1 MQITTPADPFTRCM
15 AFVDEYL
22 RAPNNADIEF
32 RIGADSNGKAAVAVA
47 INGKQHGFLASEAR
61 KVADIMESA
70 LKAHPKHHD
79 AKGLPNAIMSLR
91 HTADMADR
99 ASLQPSQ

>member
-1 MQITTPADPFTRCM
+1 MRLTTPADPFTRCM

-22 RAPNNADIEF
+22 SAPNDADIEF
-32 RIGADSNGKAAVAVA
+32 RIGADTKGNAAVAVSV
-47 INGKQHGFLASEAR
+47 NGKQHGFLASEAR
-61 KVADIMESA
+61 TVADIMESA
-70 LKAHPKHHD
+70 LKAHPTHPD

-99 ASLQPSQ
+99 ANSPST